1 MRDNYEISNIEA
13 LHPDNNFI
21 IFSKI
26 IMKRSRRFCAVE
38 ASRRL
43 LGDGELI
50 TSSESDCSECEST
63 DEGDGNFGVNSLTEG
78 SEQWTLI
85 NPGEESC
92 LLEHCVFTA
101 ECQKS

>member
-1 MRDNYEISNIEA
+1 MLNI
-13 LHPDNNFI
+13 
-21 IFSKI
+21 
-26 IMKRSRRFCAVE
+26 E

-43 LGDGELI
+43 LGDGDGAA